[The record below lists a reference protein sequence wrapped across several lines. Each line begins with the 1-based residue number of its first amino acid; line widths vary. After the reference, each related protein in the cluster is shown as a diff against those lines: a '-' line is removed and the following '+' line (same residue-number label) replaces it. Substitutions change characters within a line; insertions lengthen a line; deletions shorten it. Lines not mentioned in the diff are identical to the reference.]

1 MLTFRSYGD
10 RDTLVRPAIRA
21 CRQGRYRDGLF
32 ARDRP
37 FYRFR
42 TCSARRFGS
51 GQPRRHIRIVRFRC
65 SWSSFARSSKTLA
78 PAVVAA
84 GSVGE
89 ASGRQ
94 AILEVALALG
104 RGENKGRIHILVHN
118 AAVSGF
124 APLGALTEEHI
135 DEVIG
140 INLRGVMLLTSLVC
154 AHMPEHAGGRVIFV
168 SSVGSR
174 YTPPPRFGYL
184 FSYQVRD
191 GESRTD
197 MGDRREREGRQFQ
210 LRRHWQRRYGF
221 VPAGSSRV
229 TGKQDRRGGP
239 CAASRDC
246 GSHSI
251 PCK

>member
-174 YTPPPRFGYL
+174 YTPPPGLATYSATKSAMVSLARTWATEGKEKGVNFNCVDTGNVDTAL
-184 FSYQVRD
+184 F
-191 GESRTD
+191 
-197 MGDRREREGRQFQ
+197 RQA
-210 LRRHWQRRYGF
+210 
-221 VPAGSSRV
+221 P
-229 TGKQDRRGGP
+229 P
-239 CAASRDC
+239 E
-246 GSHSI
+246 
-251 PCK
+251 